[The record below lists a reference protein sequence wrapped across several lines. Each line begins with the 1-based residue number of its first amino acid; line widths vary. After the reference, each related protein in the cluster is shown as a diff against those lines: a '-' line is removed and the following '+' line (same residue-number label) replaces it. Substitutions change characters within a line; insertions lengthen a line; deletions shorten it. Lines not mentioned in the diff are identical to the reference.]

1 MEAAGAV
8 ASLFAIIGFTLQST
22 KSIYETTKGIRDG
35 PSTLGKLTFAVK
47 ELGTILDQLRILAL
61 NGQATP
67 QHTERVIWERLE
79 DHVVHCLNDV
89 LDLEKT
95 IKALDV
101 ASAGGTA
108 VKVWK
113 RIKTSLKDRDFEKMY
128 YTMQHH
134 VVLFGL
140 QLSIIEMWVLAVL
153 LIKRPC

>member
-22 KSIYETTKGIRDG
+22 KSIYEITKGIRDG
-35 PSTLGKLTFAVK
+35 PATLDKLTFAVK
-47 ELGTILDQLRILAL
+47 ELETILDQLRILAL
-61 NGQATP
+61 NSRAT
-67 QHTERVIWERLE
+67 QQLTERAIWERLE
-79 DHVVHCLNDV
+79 KHVVRCLDDV
-89 LDLEKT
+89 LNLKRT
-95 IKALDV
+95 IEALDV
-101 ASAGGTA
+101 ASAGRTA

-140 QLSIIEMWVLAVL
+140 QLSIIEMWVFAVL
-153 LIKRPC
+153 SIKRPC